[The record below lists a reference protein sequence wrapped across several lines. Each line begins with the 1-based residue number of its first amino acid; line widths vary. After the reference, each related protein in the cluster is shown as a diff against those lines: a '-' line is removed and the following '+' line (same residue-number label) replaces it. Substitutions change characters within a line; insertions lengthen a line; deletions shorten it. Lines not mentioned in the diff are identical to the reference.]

1 MVGRTVSELFPSAA
15 SRRSAPTPALEVGG
29 LAAPGLQEASFSL
42 RRGEVLGI
50 FGLMGS
56 GRTEMVRALF
66 GLARPARRERARP
79 RARSA
84 RSPAPPRRGS
94 RTASAT

>member
-1 MVGRTVSELFPSAA
+1 M
-15 SRRSAPTPALEVGG
+15 ALEVEG
-29 LAAPGLQEASFSL
+29 LAAPGLQEASFTL

-66 GLARPARRERARP
+66 GLARPDGRQRER
-79 RARSA
+79 RSA
-84 RSPAPPRRGS
+84 ARGPSPTLPPRGS